1 MVDQRNVMGAV
12 HVLRALLDGDVGV
25 VGLLV
30 VGGDLLPAVVDD
42 EEPRRR
48 AALGQAAIA
57 SRGGFA
63 ALSVRNVGTDG
74 VTVTDTQEESRVV
87 TSGGRA

>member
-1 MVDQRNVMGAV
+1 MIEQRNVMGAMP
-12 HVLRALLDGDVGV
+12 VLRALLDGDVGV
-25 VGLLV
+25 RLV

-48 AALGQAAIA
+48 AALGQAAGA
-57 SRGGFA
+57 EVSGRSVGKESLTHKSRA
-63 ALSVRNVGTDG
+63 E
-74 VTVTDTQEESRVV
+74 QSRIL

>member
-1 MVDQRNVMGAV
+1 MP
-12 HVLRALLDGDVGV
+12 VLRALLDGDVGV
-25 VGLLV
+25 RLV

-48 AALGQAAIA
+48 AALGQAAGA
-57 SRGGFA
+57 EVSGRSVGKESLTHKSRI
-63 ALSVRNVGTDG
+63 L
-74 VTVTDTQEESRVV
+74 